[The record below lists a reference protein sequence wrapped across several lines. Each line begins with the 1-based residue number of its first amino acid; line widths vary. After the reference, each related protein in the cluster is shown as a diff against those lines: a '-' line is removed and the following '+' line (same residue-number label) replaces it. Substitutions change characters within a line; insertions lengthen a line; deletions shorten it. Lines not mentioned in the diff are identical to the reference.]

1 MQMEKTIFEGKPS
14 SKLELCLL
22 MMLWWLVFPIYIY
35 GKRILVNITT
45 QYRLSTK
52 DFFHRCGIFS
62 IEENHLELARI
73 RDIKLE
79 QPFLIRI
86 LGMANIVLFTS
97 DETSPRMVIRQIQSD
112 KARQIIEEVKPLIKS
127 KRGKS
132 IQEIDF
138 R

>member
-112 KARQIIEEVKPLIKS
+112 KARQIVEEVKPLIKS
-127 KRGKS
+127 ERGKS